1 MSGATDDNVKSFVI
15 DIQRVTNYS
24 SCLGLDGNRAPNGA
38 TPSFPDAEG
47 CEQLIEH
54 ALVVDLAGDFAEGA
68 QGPAKIACQEFGG
81 RPAGYFCE
89 RVLDTDA
96 GFREIVGVPD
106 VDGYPLVPD
115 GRLQPLRQPLNL
127 REERIESVA
136 AQRTDGDCRTRFC
149 GGRKGFSGRA
159 PS

>member
-81 RPAGYFCE
+81 RPARDFCE
-89 RVLDTDA
+89 R
-96 GFREIVGVPD
+96 GPRSVGRRV
-106 VDGYPLVPD
+106 GEEWTCR
-115 GRLQPLRQPLNL
+115 GRP
-127 REERIESVA
+127 
-136 AQRTDGDCRTRFC
+136 
-149 GGRKGFSGRA
+149 
-159 PS
+159 